1 MQLGA
6 QEAER
11 GGAGDLLVYSIGE
24 TCYLWAQWL
33 R

>member
-1 MQLGA
+1 MQIGA

-11 GGAGDLLVYSIGE
+11 GGARDLLVYSIGE
-24 TCYLWAQWL
+24 IGYLWAQWL